1 MARSN
6 LHSHDEEYQSSIW
19 DAQLKR
25 KMLVTFVFFGAG
37 LLFAWEYGRIYGES
51 AAPTEVVF
59 AAEQAKREELFW
71 NQLLA
76 LYPGYPQQL
85 RQDAVTMGKRA
96 CAKLQSGWEPTRV
109 LAFLSQDSA
118 PALSDELPTPAGQT
132 QFWIGLENAAALS
145 LCPQQALKL
154 EGWLDGLEVKQADAP
169 QNPTSE

>member
-51 AAPTEVVF
+51 AAPTEVVS

-85 RQDAVTMGKRA
+85 R
-96 CAKLQSGWEPTRV
+96 
-109 LAFLSQDSA
+109 
-118 PALSDELPTPAGQT
+118 
-132 QFWIGLENAAALS
+132 
-145 LCPQQALKL
+145 
-154 EGWLDGLEVKQADAP
+154 
-169 QNPTSE
+169 